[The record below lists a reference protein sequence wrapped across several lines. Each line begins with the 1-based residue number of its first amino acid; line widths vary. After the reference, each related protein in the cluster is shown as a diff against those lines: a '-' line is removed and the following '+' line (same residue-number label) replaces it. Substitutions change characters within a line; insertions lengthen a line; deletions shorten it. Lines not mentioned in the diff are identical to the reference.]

1 MADEIDLNSD
11 QVSQNLYAD
20 SDLAPLSELFGEMGR
35 DRSFWSKIGSHV
47 DLISDIGVAT
57 ATFRTCQ

>member
-35 DRSFWSKIGSHV
+35 DRSFWTKVGNKLDLGV
-47 DLISDIGVAT
+47 DLLA
-57 ATFRTCQ
+57 ATFTARN